1 MGKTSLG
8 EFMNHYA
15 GFGCGLVG
23 LYNGFGDGLLAIGL
37 LADEKDDDIL
47 ARDLENETLPN
58 VKRIVEACTKL
69 MDLRG

>member
-1 MGKTSLG
+1 
-8 EFMNHYA
+8 
-15 GFGCGLVG
+15 
-23 LYNGFGDGLLAIGL
+23 LAIGL